1 MTEIP
6 PGRFITLEGAEGV
19 GKSTMVPVLVDAL
32 RARGLQVVQTR
43 EPGSTPLGERLRSIL
58 LDGADPIDADAEL
71 LLMFA
76 SRAQL
81 IADVIRPAL
90 ARGAWVVCDRFTDAT
105 FAYQGAGRGVDFAR
119 IETIEQWVQRGLQP
133 DLTILLDADTATR
146 HARTQKRG
154 APDRIESESADFFER
169 VRAGY
174 LRRADRH
181 PGRFAVVDANPQFAQ
196 VQRQVQHVLEQRIEQ
211 WLGLATEC

>member
-1 MTEIP
+1 MTEQQ
-6 PGRFITLEGAEGV
+6 PGRFITLEGTEGV

-32 RARGLQVVQTR
+32 RSRGLEVVQTR

-58 LDGADPIDADAEL
+58 LNGTDPIDADAEL

-90 ARGAWVVCDRFTDAT
+90 MRGAWVVCDRFSDAT
-105 FAYQGAGRGVDFAR
+105 FAYQGAGRGVDFVR
-119 IETIEQWVQRGLQP
+119 IEIVAQWVLRDLQP
-133 DLTILLDADTATR
+133 DLTILLDADADTR
-146 HARTQKRG
+146 NARTKKRG
-154 APDRIESESADFFER
+154 ALDRIESESDDFFER

-174 LRRADRH
+174 LRRADMH
-181 PGRFAVVDANPQFAQ
+181 PDRFEVIDANPEFRLVRQR
-196 VQRQVQHVLEQRIEQ
+196 VQRVLEQKIEH